1 MILGLGVDIAE
12 VPRVREAIERY
23 GERFLRRVF
32 TPAEVAYCRR
42 HKKCHDRFAA
52 RFAAKEAAM
61 KALGTG
67 WRRGVTWKDFEV
79 VNLRSGK
86 PTLRLT
92 GKALEIYR
100 SLGGTNLVLSLT
112 HTADYALAEV
122 VIEGD
127 SATSLS
133 PD

>member
-1 MILGLGVDIAE
+1 MIVGLGVDIAE

-42 HKKCHDRFAA
+42 HKNCHDRFAA

-67 WRRGVTWKDFEV
+67 WRGGVSWRQIEV
-79 VNLRSGK
+79 VNLPSGK
-86 PTLRLT
+86 PSLQLS
-92 GKALEIYR
+92 GKALEVFR

-112 HTADYALAEV
+112 HTDDYALAEV
-122 VIEGD
+122 IIEGNA
-127 SATSLS
+127 ATSSS